1 MRRPSIMTL
10 LLLSI
15 PLLVVLNL
23 IIGTVR
29 IPVSDVFNILIGNES
44 DDLAWNNIVLKTRLP
59 QTLTALTCGAALSV
73 AGLQMQTLFHNPLAG
88 PSVLGVSSAA
98 SLGVAFVV
106 LVNGTI
112 GGSVISQ
119 FGLVGNSA
127 IIVAA
132 IAGAVSV
139 MVLIVYLSQRF
150 EGYVTLL
157 IVGVLIGYIAS
168 AITGILKYFSSEE
181 DVRAYVIWGLGSFS
195 KVTGGQ
201 ITVFL
206 SLMAVMLPIS
216 MLLAK
221 PLNQLLLGEQYA
233 VNLGLDIRKARLCI
247 IVVSGI
253 LVALVTA
260 YCGPIMFIGLA
271 VPHLCRALLCT
282 ADHRILLPATLLC
295 GASIALLCNLIARM
309 PGYEGALPINSVTAL
324 IGAPVALKVI
334 LKRNRK

>member
-1 MRRPSIMTL
+1 MTL

-139 MVLIVYLSQRF
+139 MVLIDGF
-150 EGYVTLL
+150 
-157 IVGVLIGYIAS
+157 
-168 AITGILKYFSSEE
+168 
-181 DVRAYVIWGLGSFS
+181 
-195 KVTGGQ
+195 
-201 ITVFL
+201 
-206 SLMAVMLPIS
+206 
-216 MLLAK
+216 
-221 PLNQLLLGEQYA
+221 QLLGGRVFGMVQESGHL
-233 VNLGLDIRKARLCI
+233 VKI
-247 IVVSGI
+247 I
-253 LVALVTA
+253 
-260 YCGPIMFIGLA
+260 
-271 VPHLCRALLCT
+271 
-282 ADHRILLPATLLC
+282 
-295 GASIALLCNLIARM
+295 
-309 PGYEGALPINSVTAL
+309 E
-324 IGAPVALKVI
+324 
-334 LKRNRK
+334 